1 MIQQST
7 PFDCHWKSIE
17 SGMDVKFRSGY
28 HMHVPTLS
36 KSTKEVYRMH
46 GTWHSP
52 NTLHNMVQAQ
62 SFCIITWN
70 PSPIDVHDTPV
81 FALWKL

>member
-1 MIQQST
+1 MKKGWFNNQRLL
-7 PFDCHWKSIE
+7 PECHWKSIE
-17 SGMDVKFRSGY
+17 SGMNVTFRNGY

-70 PSPIDVHDTPV
+70 PPPPHRY
-81 FALWKL
+81 A